1 MGAFN
6 GAFEGTCKDRDDR
19 EGCAAAI
26 AWTAVKRA
34 GFRKGEGDQW
44 VKTAKGSCPRLV
56 PYLLAEARPLDPSGA
71 TVPRAILN
79 TLDRFK
85 RLVRDGKPYTIW
97 FGAEAFKNTL
107 DQWAGIPIV
116 YVPKGQDHPDAYGLQ
131 DDPEAALKKVNGTVV
146 GHVSEAMIPDGG
158 EPRIEVSMPI
168 DDPKVLA
175 LWRDGKLTLSTAFLA
190 DEKPMPGMKGGE
202 LALEGNIEPNHVLVF
217 ERTPHDQPGD
227 GGAVF
232 LNKVT
237 MAKTNFVPDN
247 PPGYGTADEGTEWT
261 APNLGDFTDKRW
273 SDLPEDERSAIARH
287 YAFVGDLDEFGSL
300 KLPHH
305 DPKTHSVVWNGVRAA
320 MAVLGGARGGASIPS
335 GEEGAIRT
343 HLESHYKDFKKP
355 IEKPIEK
362 EKERM
367 TEKTTEDR
375 IAVLEKQIE
384 VMKAVSTEKDGLI
397 AEKETL
403 LKEQAAKK
411 AKEEWDGLAKEL
423 PRALVHGA
431 KEIETREKF
440 YAGPAVFMKEVLIMV
455 REQHEEALKVAG
467 QMAVH
472 ANKAPERSKALC
484 TGITVNGQQV
494 TE

>member
-6 GAFEGTCKDRDDR
+6 GAFEGTCKDRSDR

-26 AWTAVKRA
+26 AWSAVKRA
-34 GFRKGEGDQW
+34 GFHKGEGDQW

-97 FGAEAFKNTL
+97 FGADAFKNTL
-107 DQWAGIPIV
+107 DRWAGIPIV

-202 LALEGNIEPNHVLVF
+202 LALEGDVEPNHVLVF

-232 LNKVT
+232 LNKAPVPMPGMGTSPTSDGVT
-237 MAKTNFVPDN
+237 SPDTRDPPSLGAMPMSVISQVSEKKSTETEKT
-247 PPGYGTADEGTEWT
+247 
-261 APNLGDFTDKRW
+261 
-273 SDLPEDERSAIARH
+273 
-287 YAFVGDLDEFGSL
+287 
-300 KLPHH
+300 
-305 DPKTHSVVWNGVRAA
+305 
-320 MAVLGGARGGASIPS
+320 
-335 GEEGAIRT
+335 
-343 HLESHYKDFKKP
+343 
-355 IEKPIEK
+355 
-362 EKERM
+362 RM

-440 YAGPAVFMKEVLIMV
+440 YAGPAVFMKEVLVMV